1 MAKTVLMTKN
11 DGRLTFD
18 VELPYVFSLLANGK
32 YTITIKRA
40 SEKRSIP
47 QNDLMWMWLTCIE
60 RETGTPKDDV
70 YMYYCKKFLMKTIQV
85 GNKMERI
92 YNTSSKLN
100 QEQMSE
106 FLTKIQVDALT
117 ELGITLPKPEDRFF
131 EQFYAQFN
139 Y

>member
-1 MAKTVLMTKN
+1 MAKTVIMTKN

-40 SEKRSIP
+40 NEKRSIP

-85 GNKMERI
+85 GNRMERI

-100 QEQMSE
+100 MEQMTE
-106 FLTKIQVDALT
+106 FLNKIQVDAAT

>member
-1 MAKTVLMTKN
+1 MAKVVTMKKDGERLM
-11 DGRLTFD
+11 FD
-18 VELPYVFSLLANGK
+18 QELPYIFSLLANGS

-40 SEKRSIP
+40 SQKRSIP

-70 YMYYCKKFLMKTIQV
+70 YMYYCKRFLIKTITIGERQ
-85 GNKMERI
+85 ERI
-92 YNTSSKLN
+92 YNTSSKLTS
-100 QEQMSE
+100 EEMTE
-106 FLTKIQVDALT
+106 FLNKIQADAAS
-117 ELGITLPKPEDRFF
+117 ELGIRLPLPEDRFF

>member
-1 MAKTVLMTKN
+1 MAKTVIMTKN
-11 DGRLTFD
+11 EGRLTFD

-32 YTITIKRA
+32 YTITIKRTN
-40 SEKRSIP
+40 EKRSIP

-100 QEQMSE
+100 MEQMTE
-106 FLTKIQVDALT
+106 FLNKIQVDAAT

>member
-1 MAKTVLMTKN
+1 M
-11 DGRLTFD
+11 FD
-18 VELPYVFSLLANGK
+18 VEPAYIFSTLANGS
-32 YTITIKRA
+32 YTITIKKA
-40 SEKRSIP
+40 NEKRSIP

-100 QEQMSE
+100 MEQMTE
-106 FLTKIQVDALT
+106 FLNKIQVDAAT

>member
-1 MAKTVLMTKN
+1 MKK
-11 DGRLTFD
+11 DGERLTFD
-18 VELPYVFSLLANGK
+18 QELPYVFSLLSNGA
-32 YTITIKRA
+32 YTITIKKA
-40 SEKRSIP
+40 STKRSVP

-70 YMYYCKKFLMKTIQV
+70 YMYYCKKFLIKTIQI
-85 GNKMERI
+85 GERMERI

-100 QEQMSE
+100 TEEMTE
-106 FLTKIQVDALT
+106 FLNKIQADALT
-117 ELGITLPKPEDRFF
+117 ELGIRLPLPEDRFF

>member
-1 MAKTVLMTKN
+1 MAKQVIMRKV

-18 VELPYVFSLLANGK
+18 TELAYVFSTLSNGT
-32 YTITIKRA
+32 YNITIKKA

-60 RETGTPKDDV
+60 RETGTPKDDI

-85 GNKMERI
+85 GEKWERI

-100 QEQMSE
+100 TEQMTE
-106 FLTKIQVDALT
+106 FLNKIQADALT
-117 ELGITLPKPEDRFF
+117 ELGITLPQPEDRFF
-131 EQFYAQFN
+131 EQFYQQFN

>member
-1 MAKTVLMTKN
+1 MAKQVIMRKV

-18 VELPYVFSLLANGK
+18 TELAYIFSTLSNGT
-32 YTITIKRA
+32 YNITIKKA

-60 RETGTPKDDV
+60 RETGTPKDDI

-85 GNKMERI
+85 GDKWERI

-100 QEQMSE
+100 TEQMTE
-106 FLTKIQVDALT
+106 FLNKIQADALQ
-117 ELGITLPKPEDRFF
+117 ELGITLPQPEDRLF
-131 EQFYAQFN
+131 EAFYQQFN

>member
-1 MAKTVLMTKN
+1 MAKVVTMKK
-11 DGRLTFD
+11 DGERLTFD
-18 VELPYVFSLLANGK
+18 QELPYIFSLLANGS

-40 SEKRSIP
+40 SQKRSIP

-70 YMYYCKKFLMKTIQV
+70 YMYYCKRFLIKTIQI
-85 GNKMERI
+85 GERQERI
-92 YNTSSKLN
+92 YNTSSKLTS
-100 QEQMSE
+100 EEMTE
-106 FLTKIQVDALT
+106 FLNKIQADAAT
-117 ELGITLPKPEDRFF
+117 ELGIRLPLPEDRFF

>member
-1 MAKTVLMTKN
+1 MAKVVTMKK
-11 DGRLTFD
+11 DGERLTFD
-18 VELPYVFSLLANGK
+18 QELPYVFSLLSNGA
-32 YTITIKRA
+32 YTITIKKA
-40 SEKRSIP
+40 STKRSVP

-70 YMYYCKKFLMKTIQV
+70 YMYYCKKFLIKTITMGEKQ
-85 GNKMERI
+85 ERI

-100 QEQMSE
+100 TEEMTE
-106 FLTKIQVDALT
+106 FLNKIQADALT
-117 ELGITLPKPEDRFF
+117 ELGIRLPLPEDRFF